1 MKAYIKI
8 NNDLSINGKKYK
20 LGKTYLDNFKL
31 KFYEN
36 ISDIF
41 HDELNISTFDLSN
54 SGIYEVEI
62 HDVVR
67 TLPKKSYEA
76 IYFTTYKFVMLKE
89 FNYSSIK
96 LRKKFFQNE
105 YYKLTINLYKNFKS
119 YNLFEFLYFFK
130 NNFFMKTILFKA
142 FFYNIS
148 KKDVC
153 LFEKEKNII
162 EKNVIESQKNVFF
175 NNFPEKYHDYLI
187 NSDDI
192 SDKFLL
198 IDFGKIEDLDYYL
211 QENDIRL
218 TKRIIEKGRDK
229 DLDLFVNNKFKEV
242 RIFVAKNCRKKDLL
256 ILKNDKSKE
265 IRNFVKSILNFY

>member
-20 LGKTYLDNFKL
+20 LRKQYLDNFQL

-54 SGIYEVEI
+54 SGIYEVKLYDSVHSSIETPYDEDYLAANSFI
-62 HDVVR
+62 
-67 TLPKKSYEA
+67 
-76 IYFTTYKFVMLKE
+76 ILKE
-89 FNYSSIK
+89 VDYSLIK
-96 LRKKFFQNE
+96 MNKENIFKNE
-105 YYKLTINLYKNFKS
+105 DYKIIISLYKNFES
-119 YNLFEFLYFFK
+119 YNLFDFLNIFK
-130 NNFFMKTILFKA
+130 NNLFIKTIFFNA

-148 KKDVC
+148 KKDVS
-153 LFEKEKNII
+153 LFDKDKYKYIVESNI
-162 EKNVIESQKNVFF
+162 NMFF